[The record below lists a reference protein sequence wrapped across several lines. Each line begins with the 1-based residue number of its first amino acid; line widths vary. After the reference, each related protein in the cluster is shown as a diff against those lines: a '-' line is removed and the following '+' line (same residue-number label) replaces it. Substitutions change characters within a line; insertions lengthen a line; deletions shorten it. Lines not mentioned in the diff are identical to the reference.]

1 MEVPCQLGEG
11 LVRPSGDRSALWWV
25 DIKSSRIFR
34 LELGGRG
41 QTAIQRWDCPIFL
54 TAIVDVQ
61 FTQEGFEV
69 LAVGGAGHNAGLIKS
84 QLKFGTSQAT
94 ATQLLSAPEEL
105 GSNERFND
113 GNWGPDGRFYC
124 GTMDT
129 NERQTIGRLFAISF
143 ANEGV
148 QQWSQIDPIP
158 KNDQFYGVTNGP
170 VFFGGSM
177 YHNDSQAQRIY
188 QFSFNARRGSWVD
201 KRVFFQFGLS
211 DGFPDGMCVS
221 EQGILYVAMWNGSCI
236 ERFDLKSL
244 SNSKRLSAIKVPA
257 QNPTRPCLSECGT
270 AIFTTS
276 AIAEGSST
284 ANQYNEDNVPAADG
298 GLLRVELED

>member
-11 LVRPSGDRSALWWV
+11 LVRPLGDRNALWWV

-34 LELGGRG
+34 QELGSRG
-41 QTAIQRWDCPIFL
+41 QRVIERWDCPIFL
-54 TAIVDVQ
+54 TAILDVQ
-61 FTQEGFEV
+61 FNREGVEV
-69 LAVGGAGHNAGLIKS
+69 LAVGGVGHDAGLIKTE
-84 QLKFGTSQAT
+84 LKFGTSQAT
-94 ATQLLSAPEEL
+94 ATKLLSAPEEL
-105 GSNERFND
+105 EPNERFND

-124 GTMDT
+124 GTMDAG
-129 NERQTIGRLFAISF
+129 EQQAFGRLFAISF
-143 ANEGV
+143 ADEGV
-148 QQWSQIDPIP
+148 EQWCQIDPIP

-188 QFSFNARRGSWVD
+188 QFSFNAQSGSWVD
-201 KRVFFQFGLS
+201 KRVFFQFGLG

-236 ERFDLKSL
+236 ERFDLMSL
-244 SNSKRLSAIKVPA
+244 STSKRLSAVKVPA

-276 AIAEGSST
+276 ALAEVSLT
-284 ANQYNEDNVPAADG
+284 ANQDNEGNVPAADG
-298 GLLRVELED
+298 GLLKIELED

>member
-34 LELGGRG
+34 LELGGRR
-41 QTAIQRWDCPIFL
+41 QTAIQRWDCPTFL

-69 LAVGGAGHNAGLIKS
+69 LAVGGVGHNAGLIKS

-105 GSNERFND
+105 GPNERFND

-201 KRVFFQFGLS
+201 KRVFFQFGPG

-244 SNSKRLSAIKVPA
+244 SNSKRLSAVKVPA
-257 QNPTRPCLSECGT
+257 QNPTRPCLLECGT

-276 AIAEGSST
+276 ALAEGSST
-284 ANQYNEDNVPAADG
+284 VSQYNENNAPAADG
-298 GLLRVELED
+298 GLLRIELEA